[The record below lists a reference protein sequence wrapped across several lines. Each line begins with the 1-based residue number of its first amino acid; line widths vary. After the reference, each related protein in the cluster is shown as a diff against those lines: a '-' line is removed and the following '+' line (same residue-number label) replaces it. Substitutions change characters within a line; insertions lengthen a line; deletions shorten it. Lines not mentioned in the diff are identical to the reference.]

1 MARIKNY
8 IKDSNITNDD
18 LLVGSSYEGQGQSGA
33 VYRTRNYRLD
43 DLASYFSRNFDLDG
57 VNYDLS
63 QLAVDIN
70 DNSIAIASANQ
81 SITTIANDQLAQ
93 ATFQTNLAATFGTF
107 NDQGVLQSLSQS
119 FADQVLQ
126 TTASDRYAN
135 AQFVTN
141 LATSVGTFDANG
153 NLVTLAESFANQVIS
168 TTTSDTFATSQFVT
182 NLASS
187 IGTVDANGNLTV
199 SEAFANSVLQ
209 TETTTDYATSEF
221 VTNLGSS
228 FGTVGT
234 DGTVTISEAFANE
247 VFSTTTSS
255 EYATAS
261 QFTELQTQVSNIPVT
276 IRQDDEPAIYD
287 AQNNLINPL
296 GSIWVDTND
305 SNALYILTEDVNQTP
320 SVFWQATSSEAL
332 GDLIQSTADLQQTV
346 NTLSTDQSALATKT
360 DTLTAQF
367 GTYDPATDTFTFSA
381 TSNYFGEVKTYADT
395 ESASAQKLDQLE
407 SAIGTLDAQGNLT
420 LTEAFANQVL
430 NTETTTDYAEASFVT
445 NLASSL
451 GTTDANGN
459 LTVSEA
465 FANSVL
471 NTETTTDYA
480 DATFVTNLAASLGTT
495 DAQGNLTISEAF
507 ANQVLN
513 TETTTDYAEAS
524 FVTNLASSLGTT
536 DANGNLTVSEAF
548 ANSVM
553 NTENTTDYAES
564 SFVTNLASS
573 LGTTDADGN
582 LTISEAFANSIMNTE
597 TTTDYA
603 SAQSVTD
610 LGVTVG
616 NNSATIS
623 TQADTIA
630 DLEGHA
636 EANYSIAVDVNGNV
650 AGMKLLADTTT
661 SEIAFTADTFKIY
674 NGTGTTAAF
683 TLDGSALKLNVPLN
697 GVSGSFSGDI
707 SAATGTFTGGLNI
720 NNRFLVNSS
729 GSTTIKAGDTS
740 SRFEIQNDS
749 GGSKYRLFGHKIN
762 FNSWSGGTNFDDSS
776 NQLSPGFLQFGG
788 VAYMYSGNGTTTT
801 TNHHMTLDVYGG
813 SKKLFLKADQITLRK
828 STTTGGSHTTII
840 EGDLEVQGN
849 VSFTS
854 SSSHPDTSSVSDSNN
869 TGQTF
874 IQNLDFDGY
883 GHVLS
888 YTTGTVSTDTPAIYA
903 DGSGNPQLTTGVT
916 EAEVRSLIGAG
927 TSSFSGDYDDLTN
940 KPTVYAEP
948 GIFSG
953 GGTPTLATGVTAAEV
968 RTLISAA
975 SSSHNHD
982 TRYLR
987 KDQSDTM
994 DGTFTATGDIIAY
1007 GTSDRRLKENIKTIT
1022 NPIEKVKSIGGYEFD
1037 WNNKQDTYQGHDIG
1051 VVAQEIEEIL
1061 PEIVS
1066 TRSNGYKAVKYD
1078 RIVALLIEAVKE
1090 QQNQIEELK
1099 SIINGGTN

>member
-1 MARIKNY
+1 MARIRNY
-8 IKDSNITNDD
+8 INDKNITNDD

-43 DLASYFSRNFDLDG
+43 DLAEYFSRNFNVDG

-63 QLAVDIN
+63 Q
-70 DNSIAIASANQ
+70 IAIDIGANTLAIATANQ
-81 SITTIANDQLAQ
+81 SLTTIANDQLAQ
-93 ATFQTNLAATFGTF
+93 ATFQTNLSALFGTF
-107 NDQGVLQSLSQS
+107 TDEGVLISMSQA

-141 LATSVGTFDANG
+141 LASSVGTFDANG
-153 NLVTLAESFANQVIS
+153 NLVSLAESFANQVIS
-168 TTTSDTFATSQFVT
+168 TTTSDTFATS
-182 NLASS
+182 
-187 IGTVDANGNLTV
+187 
-199 SEAFANSVLQ
+199 
-209 TETTTDYATSEF
+209 EF

-228 FGTVGT
+228 FGSVAA

-261 QFTELQTQVSNIPVT
+261 QLTQLQTQVSNIPVT

-287 AQNNLINPL
+287 AQNELINPL

-305 SNALYILTEDVNQTP
+305 SNSLYILTEDTNQTP

-332 GDLIQSTADLQQTV
+332 GDLIQSTAELQETV
-346 NTLSTDQSALATKT
+346 NTLSTNQSALASKT
-360 DTLTAQF
+360 TTLTAQF
-367 GTYDPATDTFTFSA
+367 GVYDPATDTFTFSA
-381 TSNYFGEVKTYADT
+381 NSDYFEEVKTYADT
-395 ESASAQKLDQLE
+395 DSATAQKVD
-407 SAIGTLDAQGNLT
+407 SIGTTFGSYDAQTNSFTVSNASMETIVDALSLPSYASTSRVDTIEAEVGNIPLIFKQNDAPAVDNPLGSLWFDTDDDNKRYILT
-420 LTEAFANQVL
+420 SGTPNTWEVL
-430 NTETTTDYAEASFVT
+430 NDGEFQAFKSSATQDINTNATNISAEASRIT
-445 NLASSL
+445 NLNSVL
-451 GTTDANGN
+451 EILDANGN
-459 LTVSEA
+459 LAVATKA
-465 FANSVL
+465 
-471 NTETTTDYA
+471 DYFE
-480 DATFVTNLAASLGTT
+480 D
-495 DAQGNLTISEAF
+495 ISTYVDE
-507 ANQVLN
+507 
-513 TETTTDYAEAS
+513 
-524 FVTNLASSLGTT
+524 
-536 DANGNLTVSEAF
+536 
-548 ANSVM
+548 
-553 NTENTTDYAES
+553 
-564 SFVTNLASS
+564 
-573 LGTTDADGN
+573 
-582 LTISEAFANSIMNTE
+582 
-597 TTTDYA
+597 
-603 SAQSVTD
+603 
-610 LGVTVG
+610 
-616 NNSATIS
+616 NSATAS
-623 TQADTIA
+623 KVETLEATVGDGSSGLVATVATNQSAIA
-630 DLEGHA
+630 DVEGNLDA
-636 EANYSIAVDVNGNV
+636 QYGLQVTAGGAV
-650 AGMKLLADTTT
+650 AGMKLSASASDTGVA
-661 SEIAFTADTFKIY
+661 SSAIAFNADVFKIFTGSETSPTSQAPFLLNS
-674 NGTGTTAAF
+674 NGLF
-683 TLDGSALKLNVPLN
+683 INVPLN
-697 GVSGSFSGDI
+697 GVSGSFSGDISAASGTFGGVTLNSNGITSNEFSIDSNGNATFSGDI

-720 NNRFLVNSS
+720 NNRFLVSTS

-762 FNSWSGGTNFDDSS
+762 FNSWSGGTNFDDGS

-874 IQNLDFDGY
+874 IQNLDFDTY

-903 DGSGNPQLTTGVT
+903 DSSGNPQLTTGIT
-916 EAEVRSLIGAG
+916 AAEVRTLIGSG
-927 TSSFSGDYDDLTN
+927 TSDFSGDYADLSN

-975 SSSHNHD
+975 SSSHDHD

-994 DGTFTATGDIIAY
+994 NGTFTATGDIVAY

-1051 VVAQEIEEIL
+1051 VVAQEIEKVL